1 MANQT
6 QRVLELLK
14 RFNDGNKVCIES
26 LSNDPLWFGKSEKT
40 IRRDLDVIKK
50 YFPNTF
56 ELIRGSK
63 GEKGCYKAITKE
75 AFNNFLKPEL
85 LSVMI
90 QTFNMASRND
100 LFDSFDLDENDRRII
115 SKKIK
120 EIEGIYEF
128 KSKPFENAKSDTKI
142 FHHLERSIKNQKCI
156 VIEYNLDDKIEK
168 YEIKP
173 YKILFIN
180 ENFYLACEMVD
191 SEYEFSLFRV
201 SKIKTIEN
209 TKKTFH
215 KNYEIVD
222 FIKDIQTPFPQYRR
236 DYKRHLVDIKLE
248 VDSKKAY
255 FFRAKNFLKSQKIE
269 SVKENGNL
277 IVSYRVTQEME
288 VEELIKRWLPYIRVI
303 EPISLKERIENELRE
318 YLGISQE

>member
-6 QRVLELLK
+6 QRVMELLK
-14 RFNDGNKVCIES
+14 RFNDGKKVCIDT
-26 LSNDPLWFGKSEKT
+26 LSNDPYWYEKSDKT
-40 IRRDLDVIKK
+40 IRRDLDIIKN
-50 YFPNTF
+50 YFPQSF

-63 GEKGCYKAITKE
+63 GERGCYKAVTKE

-85 LSVMI
+85 LSLMI

-100 LFDSFDLDENDRRII
+100 LFDSFDLSENDKRII

-120 EIEGIYEF
+120 ELESIYEF

-142 FHHLERSIKNQKCI
+142 FHLLERSIKNQKCI
-156 VIEYNLDDKIEK
+156 IIEYNLNEKIIK
-168 YEIKP
+168 HEIKP

-180 ENFYLACEMVD
+180 ENFYLACEMID
-191 SEYEFSLFRV
+191 SEYEFSPFRA

-222 FIKDIQTPFPQYRR
+222 FIKDIQTPFPLYTK
-236 DYKRHLVDIKLE
+236 DYKKHLIDIRLE
-248 VDSKKAY
+248 IDSKKAY
-255 FFRAKNFLKSQKIE
+255 FFKSKNFLKSQKIE
-269 SVKENGNL
+269 EVKDNGNIIL
-277 IVSYRVTQEME
+277 SYRVTQELE
-288 VEELIKRWLPYIRVI
+288 VEEIIKKWLPYVKVLK
-303 EPISLKERIENELRE
+303 PLSLKEKIEEELRK
-318 YLGISQE
+318 YLEI